1 MYYNIFLERGNSMN
15 KELISGKRIKDM
27 LVRKT
32 LPTVLAGS
40 MIFGGALVSEA
51 KAYSLD
57 KPEMGYEDYLSYDGI
72 KVYINGRYVEFSE
85 SSGYPFVENGSTMIP
100 LRAVSEAF
108 GSKIICNPDIQTVT
122 VGKYDKEVLV
132 SVGSSEMKVKDL
144 DSNSTSVV
152 SIAKSALIRNGRTYI
167 PLRSLFECF
176 GLSVR
181 WDSESKTAYIETDIN
196 SLENI
201 NINGKEISIK
211 DIDLDKVSKVI
222 YDGE

>member
-1 MYYNIFLERGNSMN
+1 
-15 KELISGKRIKDM
+15 
-27 LVRKT
+27 
-32 LPTVLAGS
+32 
-40 MIFGGALVSEA
+40 
-51 KAYSLD
+51 
-57 KPEMGYEDYLSYDGI
+57 
-72 KVYINGRYVEFSE
+72 
-85 SSGYPFVENGSTMIP
+85 
-100 LRAVSEAF
+100 
-108 GSKIICNPDIQTVT
+108 
-122 VGKYDKEVLV
+122 
-132 SVGSSEMKVKDL
+132 MKVKDL
-144 DSNSTSVV
+144 DSNSTSIV
-152 SIAKSALIRNGRTYI
+152 SIAKSAFIRNGRTYI

>member
-1 MYYNIFLERGNSMN
+1 
-15 KELISGKRIKDM
+15 
-27 LVRKT
+27 
-32 LPTVLAGS
+32 
-40 MIFGGALVSEA
+40 
-51 KAYSLD
+51 
-57 KPEMGYEDYLSYDGI
+57 
-72 KVYINGRYVEFSE
+72 
-85 SSGYPFVENGSTMIP
+85 
-100 LRAVSEAF
+100 
-108 GSKIICNPDIQTVT
+108 
-122 VGKYDKEVLV
+122 
-132 SVGSSEMKVKDL
+132 MKVKDL